1 MVYKDVMSSSA
12 RPTYLVMGIG
22 VPSVCQVLVNQGL
35 LVLSSCLQEH
45 FQAHRLQWDLGLGLR
60 LEEENR
66 TELSP
71 QAQRYLSQLSHQS
84 SPVHW
89 SCLIL
94 VVGDSEW
101 EVLGTD
107 SSYALVHAHAES

>member
-1 MVYKDVMSSSA
+1 
-12 RPTYLVMGIG
+12 MGIG

-45 FQAHRLQWDLGLGLR
+45 FQAHRLQWDLGLR
-60 LEEENR
+60 LENR

-71 QAQRYLSQLSHQS
+71 QAQRHLSQLSRQS
-84 SPVHW
+84 SPAHW

-94 VVGDSEW
+94 AAGNSEW
-101 EVLGTD
+101 EVLRTYC
-107 SSYALVHAHAES
+107 SCALVHMLKLNPTTWECDRLGNDSHYTCNYIR

>member
-1 MVYKDVMSSSA
+1 MCSFTH
-12 RPTYLVMGIG
+12 PPYLVVGIG

-45 FQAHRLQWDLGLGLR
+45 FQAHRLQWDLWLR
-60 LEEENR
+60 LEENK

-71 QAQRYLSQLSHQS
+71 QAQRHLSQLSRQS
-84 SPVHW
+84 NPAHW

-94 VVGDSEW
+94 AVGHSEW
-101 EVLGTD
+101 EVLSTGC
-107 SSYALVHAHAES
+107 SYALVHTLNLNPTTLG